1 MRARHHITG
10 ILKQWLQ
17 LTRQESHSIQVNRWS
32 DLVKIQ
38 KAKDLLQQPL
48 SDALVQWRIEEPS
61 EPAWNLIGHEIGRL
75 RDLEAQQSELLAVR
89 RREVREKILLLEQ
102 ALFDLCRFRSA
113 STPKSEAA

>member
-1 MRARHHITG
+1 MKARHQITM

-17 LTRQESHSIQVNRWS
+17 LTHHESRSIQVNRWS
-32 DLVKIQ
+32 DLAKIQ
-38 KAKDLLQQPL
+38 RAKDLLQQPL
-48 SDALVQWRIEEPS
+48 SDALVQWRIDEPS

-102 ALFDLCRFRSA
+102 ALFDLCRFRP
-113 STPKSEAA
+113 TTQKSEAA